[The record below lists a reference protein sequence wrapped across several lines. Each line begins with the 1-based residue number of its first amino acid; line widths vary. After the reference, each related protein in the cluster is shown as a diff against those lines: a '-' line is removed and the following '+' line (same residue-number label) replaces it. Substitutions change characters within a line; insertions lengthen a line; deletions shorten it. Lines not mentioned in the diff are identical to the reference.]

1 MTPSRASTS
10 SWAESG
16 EDTFIRPLYDQPRL
30 PTPND
35 FSVMLQAAEGG
46 WPAMLPLQLNI
57 SAACA
62 DESVL
67 RKTLLAILLLEQA
80 RKEAGCFSVVV
91 HTALYRRQWK
101 ERDLIEAA
109 YLENGT

>member
-1 MTPSRASTS
+1 
-10 SWAESG
+10 
-16 EDTFIRPLYDQPRL
+16 
-30 PTPND
+30 
-35 FSVMLQAAEGG
+35 MLQAAEGG

-101 ERDLIEAA
+101 EETSLKPHTSRMGPKTPFFQDLKM
-109 YLENGT
+109 TMH